1 MATRKKEYGSLHELL
16 TGKPDATKIYQFWLF
31 PSTVVHSYH
40 NKDNR
45 GEKVPL
51 TKGVY
56 PLHYP
61 FLYEIETRLPLTKD
75 GKEADPK
82 DKTAELRT
90 VVLRHSVG
98 EFEILKHLQTPDKD
112 KKHKITMDDFVDG
125 HLSLKGTETN
135 KLRILALSDAFANN
149 PDRNK
154 SVPPKFFLRD
164 EDVEIDKQ
172 MDIEDKRFEIEAYVR
187 NPENLDVVCAYA
199 RVILPDAEYE
209 RLAVN
214 PKMIVMRIIGMVKQD
229 PDTHIKGLRNP
240 SNLYIHLLN
249 EAIENNIIYKEPSQN
264 AIYMKKDNS
273 LVKMAKIGIDVL
285 RKFAEDIDED
295 VTWATKNKYEE
306 IISKLPQYKT
316 ATKKVVEVKEEVED
330 KKEVAEEAGEKVTY
344 TKEELKALLDKGV
357 EKGLVTYFGKAGGF
371 WYCKDKS
378 EQRSFMGIKPFKK
391 AMEEELEFASKIEQ
405 MLA

>member
-1 MATRKKEYGSLHELL
+1 MTVRRKEYGSLHELL
-16 TGKPDATKIYQFWLF
+16 TGKPDADKIYQFWLF

-45 GEKVPL
+45 GEKIPL

-82 DKTAELRT
+82 DKTAELKT

-125 HLSLKGTETN
+125 HLSLKGTEAN
-135 KLRILALSDAFANN
+135 KLRILSLSDEFFNN
-149 PDRNK
+149 PNRNTK
-154 SVPPKFFLRD
+154 IRAKFFLRD

-172 MDIEDKRFEIEAYVR
+172 MEVEDKRFEIEAFVR
-187 NPENLDVVCAYA
+187 NPENLDIVCAYA
-199 RVILPDAEYE
+199 RVILPASEYE

-214 PKMIVMRIIGMVKQD
+214 PKMIVMRIVGLVKQD
-229 PDTHIKGLRNP
+229 PTTHEAGFKNP
-240 SNLYIHLLN
+240 KNLNIHYLK
-249 EAIENNIIYKEPSQN
+249 EAIENKIIYIEPSQN
-264 AIYMKKDNS
+264 AIYMSRDNS
-273 LVKMAKIGIDVL
+273 LVKMSPIGIDVL
-285 RKFAEDIDED
+285 RKFSEDIYDD
-295 VTWATKNKYEE
+295 VTGASKNKYEE
-306 IISKLPQYKT
+306 IISKLPQYKKS
-316 ATKKVVEVKEEVED
+316 AKKEVVIEPKEEVEETEP
-330 KKEVAEEAGEKVTY
+330 KETITY
-344 TKEELKALLDKGV
+344 TNEELKALLDKGV
-357 EKGLVTYFGKAGGF
+357 ERGLITYFGKAGGF
-371 WYCKDKS
+371 RICETSDFVAKTY
-378 EQRSFMGIKPFKK
+378 MGLKPFKK
-391 AMEEELEFASKIEQ
+391 EMESNLEYASKIEQ